1 MEFNITAKN
10 RQWTVGLDRRA
21 GGNERKAALCEIRE
35 EAVLEMKL
43 DGFLGIYHS
52 HDMLWSNG
60 DAASVICVY
69 FVAVIISGESRI
81 NDESY
86 ELYFFRRD
94 EIPKLFAERLLPT
107 LEDTVL
113 DIDGTDVENIMKE
126 DMKAIRRK

>member
-1 MEFNITAKN
+1 M
-10 RQWTVGLDRRA
+10 
-21 GGNERKAALCEIRE
+21 
-35 EAVLEMKL
+35 LEMKL

-69 FVAVIISGESRI
+69 FAAVIISGESRI

-113 DIDGTDVENIMKE
+113 DIDGTDVENIMK
-126 DMKAIRRK
+126 